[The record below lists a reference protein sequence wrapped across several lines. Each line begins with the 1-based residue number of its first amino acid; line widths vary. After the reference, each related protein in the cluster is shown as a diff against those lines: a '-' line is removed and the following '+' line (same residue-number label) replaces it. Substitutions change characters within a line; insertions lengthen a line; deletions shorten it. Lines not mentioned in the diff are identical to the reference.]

1 MGPDVTVASLSR
13 ALEKDIDAAAE
24 ALKEAKRPRIHTFI
38 ATSDIHMK
46 YKLKMTPDEVL
57 DSAVKAVRYAR
68 RYVEDV
74 QFSAED
80 AGRSDWDF
88 LVKVV
93 RSVIE
98 AGATTVNI
106 PDTVGYNSPEEF
118 GGLIRYLFSH
128 VDNIH
133 RASIAVHCHNDL
145 GLAVANS
152 LAALEAGATQMEST
166 INGLGERRQ
175 RSLEEIVMNITTRR
189 DFYNVTHNIDTT
201 QLYPTSRLVTTLTG
215 VECQPNKA
223 IVGANAFAHESGI
236 HQHGMLAEKTT
247 YEIMTP
253 QSVGVPVSRMCSAS
267 FPAATPLPSGWRSS
281 ATRSTKSSWDKAFAR
296 FKELADRKKT
306 ILDADIEALINEG
319 HGLKS
324 NQYEIDT
331 FQIMSGNHTTSTATI
346 ILVKDGQRFSEAAT
360 GNGPVEA
367 AMNAINRI
375 TGHEYTL
382 DSYGLRGV
390 TEGSDALGEVT
401 VKIHNGDGLVHT
413 GRGVS
418 TDVIEA
424 SIRAYVNAINKTL

>member
-1 MGPDVTVASLSR
+1 MPHIKDYTGKRAHMIGIGGSSMSGLAGMLVKLGVRVTGSDSARSYTTD
-13 ALEKDIDAAAE
+13 ALE
-24 ALKEAKRPRIHTFI
+24 
-38 ATSDIHMK
+38 
-46 YKLKMTPDEVL
+46 
-57 DSAVKAVRYAR
+57 
-68 RYVEDV
+68 
-74 QFSAED
+74 Q
-80 AGRSDWDF
+80 
-88 LVKVV
+88 
-93 RSVIE
+93 
-98 AGATTVNI
+98 
-106 PDTVGYNSPEEF
+106 
-118 GGLIRYLFSH
+118 
-128 VDNIH
+128 
-133 RASIAVHCHNDL
+133 
-145 GLAVANS
+145 
-152 LAALEAGATQMEST
+152 
-166 INGLGERRQ
+166 
-175 RSLEEIVMNITTRR
+175 
-189 DFYNVTHNIDTT
+189 
-201 QLYPTSRLVTTLTG
+201 
-215 VECQPNKA
+215 
-223 IVGANAFAHESGI
+223 SGI
-236 HQHGMLAEKTT
+236 HVFIGQRAENVDGADLVIYSAAIAKDNP
-247 YEIMTP
+247 ERMRAEELGIP
-253 QSVGVPVSRMCSAS
+253 QGGVV
-267 FPAATPLPSGWRSS
+267 LGKLSGRH
-281 ATRSTKSSWDKAFAR
+281 ALREHAQELGFELTEHELDRAFEK